1 MNEEI
6 LLKIYAID
14 VRLNIGF
21 VRTYFPKNMDVEIR
35 KRILKDLRK
44 RYIENDIYLAKR
56 SKGKLQYFAKLNN
69 KGEIELI

>member
-6 LLKIYAID
+6 LLKIYAVD

-21 VRTYFPKNMDVEIR
+21 ARTYFPKNMDVEIR

-44 RYIENDIYLAKR
+44 RYIENDIYLVKR
-56 SKGKLQYFAKLNN
+56 IRDKLKYFAKLND
-69 KGEIELI
+69 KGELELI